1 MNTKIFKITDV
12 WDEES
17 SVALRECAEVIKRGG
32 LVVFPTE
39 TVYGLGADGTN
50 ADAAAKIYAAKGRPS
65 DNPLIIHIAHPAEAE
80 KYVYVN
86 DTYNLIA
93 EAFMPGPITV
103 VLPAKESVPAQTR
116 AGLSTVA
123 VRCPSHPIAKRL
135 IQLSGVPIAA
145 PSANLSG
152 SPSPTRAEHV
162 IDDMQGRVDVII
174 DGGEAEFGLES
185 TIVKIDN
192 NGALTLLRP
201 GKITVSDLEAVC
213 GSVTVADAV
222 TAPLGEGETVLS
234 PGMKYR
240 HYAPKSPLYLV
251 DGDVDSFTALIKE
264 RSKLCR
270 VAVLCYAS
278 DKCRFEQNAPDAY
291 TYTFGDKTDE
301 ISQAHLLFDILRDCD
316 KKEFDEIYAPVPTKS
331 GIGLALYN
339 RMIRAAAYHII
350 KL

>member
-1 MNTKIFKITDV
+1 
-12 WDEES
+12 
-17 SVALRECAEVIKRGG
+17 
-32 LVVFPTE
+32 
-39 TVYGLGADGTN
+39 
-50 ADAAAKIYAAKGRPS
+50 
-65 DNPLIIHIAHPAEAE
+65 
-80 KYVYVN
+80 
-86 DTYNLIA
+86 
-93 EAFMPGPITV
+93 MPGPITV
-103 VLPAKESVPAQTR
+103 VLPARDDVPMPTR
-116 AGLSTVA
+116 ANLPTVA
-123 VRCPSHPIAKRL
+123 VRCPSHPVAKRL
-135 IQLSGVPIAA
+135 IQLAGVPIAA

-152 SPSPTRAEHV
+152 SPSPTKAEHV
-162 IDDMQGRVDVII
+162 IDDMNGRVDIII

-185 TIVKIDN
+185 TIVKIDS
-192 NGALTLLRP
+192 NGAVTLLRP

-213 GSVTVADAV
+213 GPITVAAAV

-251 DGDVDSFTALIKE
+251 DGDAESFVKLVDE

-278 DKCRFEQNAPDAY
+278 DKTLFEQSAPRTY
-291 TYTFGDKTDE
+291 TYAFGDKTDE

-316 KKEFDEIYAPVPTKS
+316 KRGFDEIYAPVPTKA